1 MFCVTTIVYGLGLH
15 TMTSHFSKNLTNFTF
30 EEMFINVN
38 KLLMAMNEQNNYDYE
53 YASINSINMC
63 CKMTLQSYC

>member
-1 MFCVTTIVYGLGLH
+1 
-15 TMTSHFSKNLTNFTF
+15 MTSHFSKNLTNFTF